1 MSYKVNYFMKK
12 YIIFAS
18 ISFVLTILFV
28 FGFVP
33 MLNYVIAEINH
44 PGMNSFLT
52 YETALTLT
60 IVFGSL
66 AILSFIAMCV
76 FLVLI
81 IIKNIKKKKRD

>member
-1 MSYKVNYFMKK
+1 MSYKVGLFMKK
-12 YIIFAS
+12 YIIIAS

-66 AILSFIAMCV
+66 AILLFIAMCV
-76 FLVLI
+76 FLVLL
-81 IIKNIKKKKRD
+81 IIKIIKKKKRD

>member
-1 MSYKVNYFMKK
+1 MKK
-12 YIIFAS
+12 YIIITS
-18 ISFVLTILFV
+18 LSFGLTILFV
-28 FGFVP
+28 FGFIP
-33 MLNYVIAEINH
+33 ILNYVNAEINH

-76 FLVLI
+76 FLVLL
-81 IIKNIKKKKRD
+81 IIKIVKKKKRD